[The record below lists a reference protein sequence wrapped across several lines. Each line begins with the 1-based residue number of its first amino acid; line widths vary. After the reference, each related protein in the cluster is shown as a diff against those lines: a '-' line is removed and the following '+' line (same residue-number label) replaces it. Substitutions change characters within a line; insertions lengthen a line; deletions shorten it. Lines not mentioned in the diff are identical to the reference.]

1 MANLAEGISAGGK
14 TRTDFVQRPAAR
26 FFFEMYK
33 LLESHQEARKPKFG
47 K

>member
-1 MANLAEGISAGGK
+1 MANLPEGRSVGKNKDRLCSK
-14 TRTDFVQRPAAR
+14 TRGKDC
-26 FFFEMYK
+26 FEMYK